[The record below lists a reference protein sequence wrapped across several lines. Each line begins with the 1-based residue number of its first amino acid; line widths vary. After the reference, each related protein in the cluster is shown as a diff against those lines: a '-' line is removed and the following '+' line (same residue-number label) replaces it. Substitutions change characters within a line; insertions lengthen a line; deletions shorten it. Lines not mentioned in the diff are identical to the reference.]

1 MRLLILL
8 IIVTAAAAYLTRPDE
23 ADAEARLRKEV
34 MVAVATRELGEGGST
49 GDKLAL
55 AACKLA
61 PGDCY
66 DLLRSAMEL
75 TVTDR
80 VLFTQVVLTGFEKR
94 ATCYG
99 LFTTFV
105 CPGGFKDDGG

>member
-8 IIVTAAAAYLTRPDE
+8 IILVAGAAYVTKPDE
-23 ADAEARLRKEV
+23 ADAEARLREEV
-34 MVAVATRELGEGGST
+34 MVAVATRELGESGSA

-66 DLLRSAMEL
+66 DLLRSGMEL

-80 VLFTQVVLTGFEKR
+80 VLFTEVELVGYGKR
-94 ATCYG
+94 ASCYG
-99 LFTTFV
+99 LFTTFL
-105 CPGGFKDDGG
+105 CPGGFRDEKG